1 MSAEVLDH
9 LEWMIIRK
17 EGPCGDRLATISK
30 KNQLRQPHCIS
41 DVVWAAIP
49 EDFSAIWRENRD
61 TWKSTGGVKLS
72 AGMDIIGRLTRR
84 ECMYE
89 YT

>member
-30 KNQLRQPHCIS
+30 KTNCASHIAYPTWCGRPYLRT
-41 DVVWAAIP
+41 
-49 EDFSAIWRENRD
+49 SAPYGAKTETHGSLRE
-61 TWKSTGGVKLS
+61 
-72 AGMDIIGRLTRR
+72 
-84 ECMYE
+84 E
-89 YT
+89 